1 VTKLRAYS
9 AALLSATLLISTL
22 GPALAATQTPAGTS
36 ITNQASATYT
46 DNNGNALA
54 AVSNTVTTVVQNAPS
69 LTDTNG
75 GNQTVA
81 PSQAVAQ
88 IFTLTNTGN
97 SPGSFNLSA
106 ASIAG
111 GSATVTNY
119 VATVPGQSAQTF
131 TTFGALQTYLAAVA
145 QVVAAGAAAIVQINY
160 NVGASAAATTIT
172 GTVTSTIVDPAVG
185 AAPTATSTVA
195 TSSEIDTVANDG
207 RLDVAKSSV
216 QNAVTGIITYTVAAN
231 NGGSFTAHYV
241 QALSNAAFGFGSLTT
256 TGTIGG
262 ILIADKIP
270 TYVNGNPA
278 LSGAPSVSFTRG
290 SNGFPS
296 DASETAQAVCST
308 STDGA
313 SAWSTTCNAA
323 SKWIG
328 ILISGGSQSNTQ
340 TGGDGLLANAVGSQ
354 ATGGLNGGP
363 KVTAAAVTLT
373 FAITPPTGA
382 QSANANSI
390 TNVANSV
397 FTNNGSTPQI
407 IGSGTA
413 TTDAPGATAAVVTDI
428 ANTTGNTGA
437 GPAGTS
443 QAISNAALSAFAV
456 FTGPFGSA
464 TALGDVT
471 NSGTATVNNDFTDI
485 AFKDAAAP
493 PTTTS
498 TDPTAIVGNVTA
510 NPITFWVRNDMQ
522 NTGNKDDNITLAV
535 VTPNVTGWSSQLV
548 TANGSVTAL
557 NGATAAGPGATSS
570 TSTPIALASGAT
582 TTYWTKYT
590 APAGTAAFTPFDAK
604 LTATGSPNGAVVNS
618 NDTHNELYNGFI
630 ALTKEATIE
639 SDGCP
644 ATTTGTFGANGGNV
658 GGGTTKVCPG
668 GVIRYDIFF
677 KNVAKGNTGTG
688 ATLPASAVL
697 SSAAGTFT
705 TLDDGTTS
713 GSWFATIP
721 TTSTFVTSGANAVPT
736 LVVNAVANTNSVC
749 TYSYGSPAAGPTTT
763 FTAPV
768 FSVTPSNGPSKISCV
783 IGGGA
788 FVVNPGDTGTLT
800 FRVTARLQ

>member
-1 VTKLRAYS
+1 MNTRALGAGLL
-9 AALLSATLLISTL
+9 AALLFVGVA
-22 GPALAATQTPAGTS
+22 PAFAATQTPGGTN
-36 ITNQASATYT
+36 ITNQASASYT
-46 DNNGNALA
+46 DNNGNALS

-81 PSQAVAQ
+81 PNQAVSQ

-106 ASIAG
+106 ATISG
-111 GSATVTNY
+111 GSATITNY
-119 VATVPGQSAQTF
+119 QATVPGQSIQTF
-131 TTFGALQTYLAAVA
+131 ATFTALQTYLAAVA
-145 QVVAAGAAAIVQINY
+145 QSVIAGNAAIVQINY
-160 NVGASAAATTIT
+160 NVGASAAASTIT

-185 AAPTATSTVA
+185 AAPSATSAPA
-195 TSSEIDTVANDG
+195 TSAEVDTVANDG
-207 RLDVAKSSV
+207 RLDVSKSSA
-216 QNAVTGIITYTVAAN
+216 QNAGTGVITYTLGIN
-231 NGGSFTAHYV
+231 NGGQFTAHYV
-241 QALSNAAFGFGSLTT
+241 QALSNASFGFGALTT

-262 ILIADKIP
+262 ILVADKIP
-270 TYVNGNPA
+270 TFAGGNPA
-278 LSGAPSVSFTRG
+278 ITGSPSVAFTRG
-290 SNGFPS
+290 SNGFPA
-296 DASETAQAVCST
+296 DASETARVICST

-313 SAWSTTCNAA
+313 SAWSTTCNGA
-323 SKWIG
+323 SVWIG
-328 ILISGGSQSNTQ
+328 VLVSGGSLANTQ
-340 TGGDGLLANAVGSQ
+340 TGGDGLLANAAGST

-363 KVTAAAVTLT
+363 KTTAAAITLT
-373 FAITPPTGA
+373 FSITPPTGTG
-382 QSANANSI
+382 SANANSI
-390 TNVANSV
+390 VNVANGV

-407 IGSGTA
+407 IGSGTS
-413 TTDAPGATAAVVTDI
+413 TTDGVGATAAVVTDI

-437 GPAGTS
+437 GPSGAS
-443 QAISNAALSAFAV
+443 QAVPNSALSAFAV
-456 FTGPFGSA
+456 FTGPFGQA

-471 NSGTATVNNDFTDI
+471 NSGTATVNNDFTEV

-498 TDPTAIVGNVTA
+498 TDPAAIVGNSTS
-510 NPITFWVRNDMQ
+510 NPITFWVRNDVQ
-522 NTGNKDDNITLAV
+522 NTGNKDDNISLAV

-548 TANGSVTAL
+548 TANLSTTAL

-582 TTYWTKYT
+582 TTYWVKYT
-590 APAGTAAFTPFDAK
+590 APAGTASFTAFDAK
-604 LTATGSPNGAVVNS
+604 LTATGSLNGATPNT

-644 ATTTGTFGANGGNV
+644 TTTTGTFGANGGNV

-688 ATLPASAVL
+688 ATLPGTAVL

-705 TLDDGTTS
+705 MLDDGTAA

-721 TTSTFVTSGANAVPT
+721 TTSTFVTSGVNAVPT
-736 LVVNAVANTNSVC
+736 LLVNAIANTNSVC

-763 FTAPV
+763 FTAPT
-768 FSVTPSNGPSKISCV
+768 FGATPSNGPSKMSCV
-783 IGGGA
+783 VGGA
-788 FVVNPGDTGTLT
+788 AFTVNPGDTGTLT

>member
-1 VTKLRAYS
+1 MNTRALGAGFL
-9 AALLSATLLISTL
+9 AALLFVGVA
-22 GPALAATQTPAGTS
+22 PAFAATQTPAGTS
-36 ITNQASATYT
+36 ITNQASASYT
-46 DNNGNALA
+46 DNNGNALS

-75 GNQTVA
+75 GNQTVT
-81 PSQAVAQ
+81 PNQAVTE

-106 ASIAG
+106 ATITG

-119 VATVPGQSAQTF
+119 QATVPGQSIQTF
-131 TTFGALQTYLAAVA
+131 GTFAALQTYLAGVA
-145 QVVAAGAAAIVQINY
+145 QSVVAGAAAIVQINY

-185 AAPTATSTVA
+185 AAPTATSAGA
-195 TSSEIDTVANDG
+195 TSSETDTVANDG
-207 RLDVAKSSV
+207 RLDVAKSSA
-216 QNAVTGIITYTVAAN
+216 QNAGTGVITYTVQAN

-241 QALSNAAFGFGSLTT
+241 QALSNAAFGFGALTT

-270 TYVNGNPA
+270 TFAGGNPTI
-278 LSGAPSVSFTRG
+278 SGAPSVAFTRG

-296 DASETAQAVCST
+296 DASQTAQAVCST
-308 STDGA
+308 STLGD

-328 ILISGGSQSNTQ
+328 ILISGGSQANSQ
-340 TGGDGLLANAVGSQ
+340 SGGDGLLANAAGST

-363 KVTAAAVTLT
+363 KITAAAVTLT
-373 FAITPPTGA
+373 FAVTPPSGA
-382 QSANANSI
+382 GSANANSI
-390 TNVANSV
+390 TNVANGV
-397 FTNNGSTPQI
+397 FTNNNSTPQI
-407 IGSGTA
+407 IGSGTV

-428 ANTTGNTGA
+428 GNTTGNTGA
-437 GPAGTS
+437 GPAGAS
-443 QAISNAALSAFAV
+443 QAIPNSALSAFAV

-464 TALGDVT
+464 TAFGDVT
-471 NSGTATVNNDFTDI
+471 NSGTATSNNDFTDV

-498 TDPTAIVGNVTA
+498 SDPAAIVGNSTA
-510 NPITFWVRNDMQ
+510 NPITFWVRNDVQ
-522 NTGNKDDNITLAV
+522 NTGNKDDNVSIAV
-535 VTPNVTGWSSQLV
+535 VTPNIAGWSSQLV
-548 TANGSVTAL
+548 TANNSNTAL

-570 TSTPIALASGAT
+570 TSVPIALASGAT

-590 APAGTAAFTPFDAK
+590 APAGTAAFTAFDAK
-604 LTATGSPNGAVVNS
+604 LTATGSPNGAVANS

-644 ATTTGTFGANGGNV
+644 STTTGTFGTNGGNV
-658 GGGTTKVCPG
+658 GAGTTKVCPG
-668 GVIRYDIFF
+668 GIIRYDIFF
-677 KNVAKGNTGTG
+677 KNVALGNTGTG
-688 ATLPASAVL
+688 ATLPATALL

-705 TLDDGTTS
+705 MLDDGTTA

-721 TTSTFVTSGANAVPT
+721 TTSTFVTSGVNAVPT
-736 LVVNAVANTNSVC
+736 LLVNAVSNTNSVC
-749 TYSYGSPAAGPTTT
+749 TYSFGSPAAGPTTT

-768 FSVTPSNGPSKISCV
+768 FGGSPSNGPSKMSCV
-783 IGGGA
+783 IGGAA
-788 FVVNPGDTGTLT
+788 FVVNPSDTGTLT